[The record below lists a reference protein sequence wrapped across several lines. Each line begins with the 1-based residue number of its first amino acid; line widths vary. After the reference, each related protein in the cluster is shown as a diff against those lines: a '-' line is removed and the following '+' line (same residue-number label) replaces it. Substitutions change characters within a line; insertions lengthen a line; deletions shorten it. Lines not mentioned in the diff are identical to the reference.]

1 MNKVLK
7 TKMELE
13 SLRTQICIN
22 HQNIQDELWL
32 TSNTPHMHKH
42 YEKRLDNDIKTYLKT
57 LRPLL
62 ENNKEYVLN
71 LCEAVIPYD
80 EKKNFVKFLYDNMV
94 YGEYQTEHD
103 NYFYDKSK
111 PGKIHKYCDAGRGT
125 MNENKSEIIECLHLS
140 KIIFYVNIEGNTI
153 INGFLNSYDNEI
165 VNVEINKNIFDT
177 DLIANISL
185 VTI

>member
-1 MNKVLK
+1 M
-7 TKMELE
+7 
-13 SLRTQICIN
+13 I
-22 HQNIQDELWL
+22 
-32 TSNTPHMHKH
+32 
-42 YEKRLDNDIKTYLKT
+42 
-57 LRPLL
+57 
-62 ENNKEYVLN
+62 
-71 LCEAVIPYD
+71 
-80 EKKNFVKFLYDNMV
+80 

-177 DLIANISL
+177 DLIADISL